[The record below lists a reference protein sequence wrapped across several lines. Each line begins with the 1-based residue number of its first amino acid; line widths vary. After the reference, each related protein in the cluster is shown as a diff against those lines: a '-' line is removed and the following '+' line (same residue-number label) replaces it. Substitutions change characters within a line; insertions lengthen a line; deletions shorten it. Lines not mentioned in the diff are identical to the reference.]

1 MTFRSRL
8 EVTKKNRYRQ
18 KKRSVDRKSTL
29 SPPRQGGGQRWG
41 FFFAMLMCV
50 FVTGFIFGLL
60 KCVFQDPRAAAS
72 HFNKNIIFKK
82 KKEKR
87 KKNMVLAFK
96 GEIEV
101 FTTNLLL
108 K

>member
-29 SPPRQGGGQRWG
+29 SPLARGGGQRWG

-50 FVTGFIFGLL
+50 FVTGFIFGPV
-60 KCVFQDPRAAAS
+60 KVRFSGPS
-72 HFNKNIIFKK
+72 GGGITF
-82 KKEKR
+82 
-87 KKNMVLAFK
+87 
-96 GEIEV
+96 
-101 FTTNLLL
+101 
-108 K
+108 